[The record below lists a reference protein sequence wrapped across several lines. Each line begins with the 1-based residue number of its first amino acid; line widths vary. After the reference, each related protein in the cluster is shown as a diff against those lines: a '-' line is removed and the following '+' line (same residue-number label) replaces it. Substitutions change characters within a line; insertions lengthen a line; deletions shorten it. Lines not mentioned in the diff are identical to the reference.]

1 MVLVQTKVPGLSGW
15 KEGYELGDSFNI
27 RNGTVLCETT
37 FCITPD
43 AIKNWSNSNLK
54 SSSQPIEIL
63 LAEFYKQNFERYK
76 TWLLKAL
83 NGFIEHYRGFPL
95 QTILTRKLWFC
106 FDEGGHTAISHRS
119 QDFLEVGIS
128 FNINE
133 ILQMT
138 PSQIVGTIKHELLH
152 IVSKAHQGE
161 MSTIRGINILHNEF
175 RKHNDGTKVKIDAGV
190 NELLAYCKENSD
202 LSQHFSE
209 HIKNKIDSTYEYFTR
224 IFWNLISDSAL
235 CVIAIEMDDMDYIKT
250 SVERDGISISN
261 LPYELN
267 QITVV
272 IKHAT
277 QKKEL
282 DEQRK
287 TFLLTT
293 LKLLQFIICLD
304 SMPYHAIAYGI
315 LGDDWR
321 PKKRISIGNL
331 WKIRHKNG
339 ANKNIENFKGIVLKH
354 CDPDVAAG
362 FLKFYDDFL
371 DMIKSQAI
379 HNDPLNPNIIQQI
392 HNTECLRRGK
402 KAYKTLIAEFNKLSK
417 ELKVNT

>member
-15 KEGYELGDSFNI
+15 KEGYELGESFNI
-27 RNGTVLCETT
+27 RNGDVLCEIT

-43 AIKNWSNSNLK
+43 AIKNWSNLNLK
-54 SSSQPIEIL
+54 SPNQPIEIL
-63 LAEFYKQNFERYK
+63 LAEFNKQNFEKYK
-76 TWLLKAL
+76 AFLLRAL
-83 NGFIEHYRGFPL
+83 NGFIEHYGGFPL

-106 FDEGGHTAISHRS
+106 FDEGGHSAISMRS
-119 QDFLEVGIS
+119 EDFKEVGIS
-128 FNINE
+128 FNIND
-133 ILQMT
+133 ISQMT

-161 MSTIRGINILHNEF
+161 MNTIRGINVLHNQF
-175 RKHNDGTKVKIDAGV
+175 RKHNDETKIKIDAGV
-190 NELLAYCKENSD
+190 NELLAYCKENST
-202 LSQHFSE
+202 LSQHFSG
-209 HIKNKIDSTYEYFTR
+209 HIKNKIDLTYEYFTN

-235 CVIAIEMDDMDYIKT
+235 CVIAIEMDDMEYIKT
-250 SVERDGISISN
+250 SVETDSYRIND
-261 LPYELN
+261 LPYQLDQN
-267 QITVV
+267 TVV
-272 IKHAT
+272 IKHAA
-277 QKKEL
+277 ENVL

-287 TFLLTT
+287 FFLLTT
-293 LKLLQFIICLD
+293 LKSLQFIICLD

-321 PKKRISIGNL
+321 PKKKISFGNL
-331 WKIRHKNG
+331 LKIRHKNG

-371 DMIKSQAI
+371 DIIKAQAI

-402 KAYKTLIAEFNKLSK
+402 KAYRTLIAEFNKLSK